1 MRRLAM
7 IILVLVIA
15 AILRFWQLT
24 FVPPALDWDEVSN
37 AYNGYS
43 ILVTGRDEFG
53 QSFPI
58 LFRAYDGYVP
68 PVLIYLNTLSTRIF
82 GLNEFAARFPNALL
96 GTLTVLGVYLLVAKI
111 HSRSVPSTINVHS
124 GSENKN
130 RVALLAALFLAIAPW
145 HIIYSRI
152 NVFATTPIFFVVF
165 ATYFFLLGLSR
176 FKFLIVSLVFF
187 ILAIFSYFSAYIFV
201 PLFAFAL
208 VLIFRKRL
216 DLRKLRL
223 VLLPILFA
231 SFLILFLIPGGQN
244 RLRGISIFNDPDT
257 VKIAAVEAKGEG
269 LAGRIVHNRRFV
281 YAQEILKGYFVN
293 FRGDFLFGRGDAVER
308 MVVGASGAGLLL
320 IWFLPFLM
328 IGIFHLIDQR
338 PKGWTIW
345 IFWLL
350 LAPIAAATSL
360 PQPASTRITL
370 MIVPLVIITAY
381 GFYNFARSRLILSKI
396 LILLLAANIYLFAH
410 QYFVHFPVEKSDKWF
425 WGYDELFDYLNTP
438 ENFSKKVHFVYGQPD
453 PLDQIHMFLLFYNK
467 IDPVKWQ
474 ANGGTRLGCIGTT
487 GQFRFER
494 YDFIPYSCLTKPI
507 DWENFGNDDLIVTS
521 KLIDGSY
528 INKVEYL
535 DGKDAFYVYEYDS
548 LQQQLENLIIDI

>member
-1 MRRLAM
+1 M
-7 IILVLVIA
+7 IFIVLIIA
-15 AILRFWQLT
+15 AILRFYQLGSL
-24 FVPPALDWDEVSN
+24 PPAMDWDEVSN

-43 ILVTGRDEFG
+43 ILKTGSDEFG

-68 PVLIYLNTLSTRIF
+68 PVLIWLNSISTGIF
-82 GLNEFAARFPNALL
+82 GLNELAARIPNAVL
-96 GTLTVLGVYLLVAKI
+96 GTLTILGIYLLVKQ
-111 HSRSVPSTINVHS
+111 
-124 GSENKN
+124 
-130 RVALLAALFLAIAPW
+130 VAGKEKQSLALFSALFLAITPW
-145 HIIYSRI
+145 HIVYSRV
-152 NVFATTPIFFVVF
+152 NTFALTP
-165 ATYFFLLGLSR
+165 
-176 FKFLIVSLVFF
+176 VFF
-187 ILAIFSYFSAYIFV
+187 IVWGLYFFWASLEKGRFLVVSTIFFMLAIFSYFSAYIFV
-201 PLFAFAL
+201 PMFVLALAVTYRKKFEFKNIILAL
-208 VLIFRKRL
+208 VPIFL
-216 DLRKLRL
+216 SAL
-223 VLLPILFA
+223 
-231 SFLILFLIPGGQN
+231 LILFVLPGGQN

-257 VKIAAVEAKGEG
+257 VKIAAEEAQGEG
-269 LAGRIVHNRRFV
+269 LEGRILHNRRFV

-293 FRGDFLFGRGDAVER
+293 FRGDFLFAKGDAVER
-308 MVVGASGAGLLL
+308 MVVTGSGFGLLL
-320 IWFLPFLM
+320 VWFLPFL
-328 IGIFHLIDQR
+328 ITGVFHLVSEK

-345 IFWLL
+345 ILWLL

-360 PQPASTRITL
+360 PQPVSTRTTL
-370 MIVPLVIITAY
+370 MSVPLVIITAY

-396 LILLLAANIYLFAH
+396 LLLLLAFNIYLFAH

-507 DWENFGNDDLIVTS
+507 DWESFKNDDLIVTS

-528 INKVEYL
+528 LDKIEYL

-548 LQQQLENLIIDI
+548 LQQQLENFIIDI